1 MISDLSAA
9 NVTQPHQWISFVEGS
24 SNEAPDPSAFPTH
37 VLGADHN
44 LNNISGGDPTDG
56 FSPWVT
62 DILVYP
68 TSEYWETLL
77 DGDRVRPYFDLS
89 ISEYNT
95 LRIPSAIK
103 EYDLYADSA
112 TFYEDVSIQGGLQ
125 VGSTSLGGQDMS
137 IPNDLNVGG
146 DIDVS
151 GTVSADTIQ
160 GFSNTK
166 IPVSQKTADFT
177 FDVAETGYIYQCSP
191 AGAKIEITLPTGL
204 DSTQTGVAFTVNNL
218 LAGKTVEF
226 PNLSNA
232 RGTILGEQYSSCT
245 IYWDGT
251 AWYGIGDLV

>member
-1 MISDLSAA
+1 MISDLSPAS
-9 NVTQPHQWISFVEGS
+9 VTQPHQWISFVEGS
-24 SNEAPDPSAFPTH
+24 DNQAPDPSSYALH

-44 LNNISGGDPTDG
+44 LNSIDGGDPTDG

-68 TSEYWETLL
+68 SSEYWETLL
-77 DGDRVRPYFDLS
+77 NGDRIRPYIDLS

-103 EYDLYADSA
+103 DYDLYVDSA
-112 TFYEDVSIQGGLQ
+112 TFYEDVNIQGGLT
-125 VGSTSLGGQDMS
+125 VGNTTLGGSDMS
-137 IPNDLNVGG
+137 VPNDLDVGG
-146 DIDVS
+146 DLDVV
-151 GTVSADTIQ
+151 GTVSADTVQ

-166 IPVSQKTADFT
+166 IPVSEKTADFT
-177 FDVAETGYIYQCSP
+177 FDISETGYIYQCKP
-191 AGAKIEITLPTGL
+191 AGAKIEITLPNGL
-204 DSTQTGVAFTVNNL
+204 DADDKGIAFTVNNL
-218 LAGKTVEF
+218 LAGKTTEF

-251 AWYGIGDLV
+251 AWYGVGDLV

>member
-1 MISDLSAA
+1 MISDLGAA

-24 SNEAPDPSAFPTH
+24 ANEAPDPSAFPVH

-56 FSPWVT
+56 FTPWVT

-95 LRIPSAIK
+95 LRVPSAVHN
-103 EYDLYADSA
+103 YDLYVD
-112 TFYEDVSIQGGLQ
+112 TGKFYEDVNIDGGLQ
-125 VGSTSLGGQDMS
+125 VGDIALGGSDMN
-137 IPNDLNVGG
+137 IPGDLNVG
-146 DIDVS
+146 S
-151 GTVSADTIQ
+151 TVTAETLQ
-160 GFSNTK
+160 GFANTK
-166 IPVSQKTADFT
+166 IPVSTKTADFT
-177 FDVAETGYIYQCSP
+177 FDVAETGYIYQCKP
-191 AGAKIEITLPTGL
+191 AGAKIEITLPGGL
-204 DSTQTGVAFTVNNL
+204 DADDEGIAFTVNNN
-218 LAGKTVEF
+218 LAGKTTEF
-226 PNLSNA
+226 PNLTNA
-232 RGTILGEQYSSCT
+232 RGTVLGEQFSSCT